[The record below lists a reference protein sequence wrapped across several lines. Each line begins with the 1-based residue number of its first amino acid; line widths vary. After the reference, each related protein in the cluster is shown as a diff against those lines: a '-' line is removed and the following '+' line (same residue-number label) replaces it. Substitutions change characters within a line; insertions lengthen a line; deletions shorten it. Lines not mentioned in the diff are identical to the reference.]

1 MSGWSASTATID
13 RLASFALET
22 AFANPQVCAVPQKG
36 TNMVDENEIE
46 GTLRDLG
53 GKVQD
58 GIGGLTGDTAT
69 QAEGKWNQ
77 AAGRAQKTFGEAAE
91 EIRDNVKSSPL
102 TALAIVGSVF
112 FALGFLAR
120 R

>member
-1 MSGWSASTATID
+1 
-13 RLASFALET
+13 
-22 AFANPQVCAVPQKG
+22 V
-36 TNMVDENEIE
+36 VDENEVE
-46 GTLRDLG
+46 GTFRDLG

-58 GIGGLTGDTAT
+58 AVGGLTGDTKT
-69 QAEGKWNQ
+69 QAEGKYNQ
-77 AAGRAQKTFGEAAE
+77 MAGKAQKTFGAAADE
-91 EIRDNVKSSPL
+91 VRENVTNQPL

>member
-1 MSGWSASTATID
+1 
-13 RLASFALET
+13 
-22 AFANPQVCAVPQKG
+22 
-36 TNMVDENEIE
+36 MVDENEVE
-46 GTLRDLG
+46 GTVRDLG

-58 GIGGLTGDTAT
+58 AVGGLTGDTKT
-69 QAEGKWNQ
+69 QAEGKYNQ
-77 AAGRAQKTFGEAAE
+77 MAGKAQKTFGAAADE
-91 EIRDNVKSSPL
+91 VRENVTNQPL